1 MGFEGIFLYVISFII
16 TTAAVAVIFLVTYF
30 LISIKAIKS
39 TSLFFQLIRL
49 FLLLLTLINGT
60 ILFWADETIPMNR
73 FRIVVYALFA
83 LSIYSFFQITPI
95 KESIKIFFLMLLG
108 LLLGGVLISIVEYYK
123 PFNSHF

>member
-1 MGFEGIFLYVISFII
+1 MGFEGTYLYVSIFII
-16 TTAAVAVIFLVTYF
+16 TTAIVAVAFLLTYF

-60 ILFWADETIPMNR
+60 ILFWVDVTNPMNQ

-83 LSIYSFFQITPI
+83 LSIYSFFQIKPI
-95 KESIKIFFLMLLG
+95 KESIKMFFLMFLG
-108 LLLGGVLISIVEYYK
+108 LLFGGVLISIVE
-123 PFNSHF
+123 